1 MNEEITGSYVI
12 DTASFKA
19 AFKWHLHR
27 LTRWKWLALIVL
39 VFCISMGTV
48 ASSDLQGNKAIG
60 MAVVMFVLVTLG
72 CIIWYALMIGTFR
85 FMLKQQIKRIP
96 AYGMTLRYVMTE
108 DGLRSTAGGA
118 ESFLPWNLVIKSIAT
133 PDGVLVYPQQNLFNW
148 LPKTA
153 FTSEADYARFLQLI
167 TSKTQHSKVGLN

>member
-1 MNEEITGSYVI
+1 MNEEITASYVI

-27 LTRWKWLALIVL
+27 LSRWKWLALIGVVL
-39 VFCISMGTV
+39 SISVSTV
-48 ASSDLQGNKAIG
+48 ASSNLQGNKAIG
-60 MAVVMFVLVTLG
+60 MAVVMFVLVTFG

-85 FMLKQQIKRIP
+85 FMQKLQIKRIP
-96 AYGMTLRYVMTE
+96 AYGMTLRYIITE
-108 DGLRSTAGGA
+108 AGLRSTAG
-118 ESFLPWNLVIKSIAT
+118 ESETFLPWNLVVKSMAT

-153 FTSEADYARFLQLI
+153 FSSESGYARFLQLI
-167 TSKTQHSKVGLN
+167 ASKTQHSKVGLN